1 MAKNNMLL
9 GYARGKVG
17 DLVFQRRKGEQI
29 VKARN
34 RNPNNPRTW
43 SQQMQRVRMYAPV
56 AFYKMAVERFF
67 KFAFEDKKPNETDYN
82 AFIRENLNAF
92 QGPYFTKEQVAQKFP
107 VMAPYVISSGTLSSI
122 PGTILETTTY
132 LVIKVPLGTNEI
144 GTENANQGNLS
155 RLLINKYNLQEGDM
169 LTFIIIEIS
178 GITIGENGRINYSGE
193 TNFDYANFIID
204 TTSTQ
209 PIPNITNLENKG
221 FGLTTMGGESEE
233 RALGYKINKERS
245 MQNAV
250 ANAIIVTRR
259 SNSKIHASKTSLQ
272 LNSNAQNYFEALS
285 TSQQLIIAAG
295 SYGAENTALDP
306 HAAKVMN
313 EATSQI
319 NDEEGRST
327 KQTALNCLPNS
338 GTKNTS
344 GIQPFTLDN
353 ECPSCEC
360 PIPEPEPCGCNNEEI
375 QQTSRSGKSRRS
387 SINAES

>member
-92 QGPYFTKEQVAQKFP
+92 QGPYFTKEQVSQKFP
-107 VMAPYVISSGTLSSI
+107 VMAPYVISSGILSSI
-122 PGTILETTTY
+122 PSIPAEAESSIIL
-132 LVIKVPLGTNEI
+132 KVPLGTE
-144 GTENANQGNLS
+144 TAETPVERNQGYIS
-155 RLLINKYNLQEGDM
+155 RLLINQYGLQEGDM
-169 LTFIIIEIS
+169 LTFIIIDVS
-178 GITIGENGRINYSGE
+178 GITIEENRRINYSGD
-193 TNFDYANFIID
+193 TNFDYANFVID
-204 TTSTQ
+204 TTSTVNI
-209 PIPNITNLENKG
+209 PIITDIQGNKG
-221 FGLTTMGGESEE
+221 FGITTLGAENQE
-233 RALGYKINKERS
+233 RALAYDVKSERS
-245 MQNAV
+245 LQNAV
-250 ANAIIVTRR
+250 ATAIIVTRR
-259 SNSKIHASKTSLQ
+259 SNSKIHASKTNLQ
-272 LNSNAQNYFEALS
+272 LNNNAQAYFEALS

-375 QQTSRSGKSRRS
+375 QQASRSRKRS
-387 SINAES
+387 SSNAES